1 MKKALIALAAL
12 GLTGGAAVA
21 QSSVTLFGVLDVSMR
36 YAKSSGNTVKL
47 LGTDGLNSS
56 RLGVRGTEDL
66 GGGLK
71 AGFWLEAAVNPDT
84 GTADSSRFWG
94 RRASVSLLG
103 DFGEVRLGRGKTST
117 RLHIDDFDPYSTTGL
132 GDVSKVYSTLG
143 SNADTLNRS
152 DNMVQYFLPSNLGG
166 VYGSVDVAA
175 GENSNTSAAAGVTSG
190 GKKMLGG
197 RIGFKQGP
205 INVAAAYEQTTGF
218 GNLKYKIMSVGG
230 GYDFGV
236 IRPTLNYSETKFNA
250 YKQQIYTV
258 GVTVPLGQGYILGS
272 FSDAKANSAAER
284 AVVAGNL
291 FAGGVA
297 GVGDAKLFALG
308 YVYNLS
314 KRSALY
320 ANYAQIKND
329 GKATFAVSGS
339 PTVAA
344 GNSSSGF
351 DVGIRHS
358 F

>member
-12 GLTGGAAVA
+12 GLTGAAVA
-21 QSSVTLFGVLDVSMR
+21 QSSVTLFGVLDVNLR

-71 AGFWLEAAVNPDT
+71 AGFWLESAVNADT
-84 GTADSSRFWG
+84 GTVDAARFWG
-94 RRASVSLLG
+94 RRASVSLMG
-103 DFGEVRLGRGKTST
+103 DFGEIRLGRGKTST

-132 GDVSKVYSTLG
+132 GDASKVYSTLG

-152 DNMVQYFLPSNLGG
+152 DNMVQYFLPTNLGG
-166 VYGSVDVAA
+166 FYGSVEVAA
-175 GENSNTSAAAGVTSG
+175 GENSNTSAAAGVSSG
-190 GKKMLGG
+190 GKKLMGG
-197 RIGFKQGP
+197 RFGYKQGP
-205 INVAAAYEQTTGF
+205 INAAVAYEQTNGL
-218 GNLKYKIMSVGG
+218 NNIKYKVGSAG
-230 GYDFGV
+230 FAYDFGV
-236 IRPTLNYSETKFNA
+236 VRPSVNYSETRFNV
-250 YKQQIYTV
+250 YKQQIITV

-272 FSDAKANSAAER
+272 YSDSKANGRAE
-284 AVVAGNL
+284 ALVAN
-291 FAGGVA
+291 GGVA
-297 GVGDAKLFALG
+297 GVGDAKLFAVG

-320 ANYAQIKND
+320 ANYGQIQND

-339 PTVAA
+339 PAVSA
-344 GNSSSGF
+344 GQTSSGL